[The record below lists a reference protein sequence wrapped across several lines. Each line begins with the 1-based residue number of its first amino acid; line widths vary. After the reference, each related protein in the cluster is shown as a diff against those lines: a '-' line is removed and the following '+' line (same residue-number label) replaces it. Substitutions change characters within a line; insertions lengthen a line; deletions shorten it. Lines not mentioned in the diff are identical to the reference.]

1 MQGGRRN
8 GDMSFFSDPFGSK
21 SGRNVFSSFFDR
33 DPFDDPFFTRP
44 FGSASILG
52 PEGFFGRQNGFIDD
66 QEYEV
71 PQSVRRGPVIEELP
85 DDHEDGRNES
95 SQEPIVED
103 PDDDQGN
110 TGQRT
115 QTQRGNQSVYQGTN
129 NSYPRQSSSQTFS
142 FQSSKVTYGGQNG
155 AYYTSST
162 TRRMGPDGVTH
173 EEHMEADTT
182 TGNATKRISRGIKD
196 KGHSITKKLNS
207 DGRVE
212 TRETL
217 HNMDEDEIEQ
227 FDNEWNIKADKALP
241 GWKESHAQMLDTDTG
256 STGKSAASKLALPG
270 PLSTTIKEDKQSDRA
285 SGVPLSNTKKED
297 KRSGRDNKED
307 KQSHRDN
314 SSHKWFGLD
323 FERANMSS
331 FIKKFNIAK

>member
-8 GDMSFFSDPFGSK
+8 GDMSIFSDPFGSM
-21 SGRNVFSSFFDR
+21 SGSSVFSSFFDR
-33 DPFDDPFFTRP
+33 DPFDDPFFKRP
-44 FGSASILG
+44 FGSAFGAGSIFG
-52 PEGFFGRQNGFIDD
+52 AEGFFGKRNVFLDE
-66 QEYEV
+66 QEYQE

-85 DDHEDGRNES
+85 DDHEEGRHES

-103 PDDDQGN
+103 PDDDQVN

-115 QTQRGNQSVYQGTN
+115 QRQRQRQRGNQSVFQGSN
-129 NSYPRQSSSQTFS
+129 NTYPRQSSSQTFS
-142 FQSSKVTYGGQNG
+142 FQSSKVTYGGHNG

-212 TRETL
+212 TNEIL
-217 HNMDEDEIEQ
+217 HNMDGDEIDQ
-227 FDNEWNIKADKALP
+227 FDNEWEKRADKALP
-241 GWKESHAQMLDTDTG
+241 GWKESHAQMLDTG
-256 STGKSAASKLALPG
+256 RSGMSNVPSKRALLG
-270 PLSTTIKEDKQSDRA
+270 LSSTTSKQDKQSQEAFR
-285 SGVPLSNTKKED
+285 VPLSNSKRED
-297 KRSGRDNKED
+297 KRSHRDNKEN
-307 KQSHRDN
+307 KQSHTDN
-314 SSHKWFGLD
+314 SSRRWFGLRKD
-323 FERANMSS
+323 
-331 FIKKFNIAK
+331 

>member
-8 GDMSFFSDPFGSK
+8 GDMSIFSDPFGSM
-21 SGRNVFSSFFDR
+21 SGSSVFSSFFDR
-33 DPFDDPFFTRP
+33 DPFDDPFFKRP
-44 FGSASILG
+44 FGSAFGSGSIFG
-52 PEGFFGRQNGFIDD
+52 AEGFFGKRNVFLDE
-66 QEYEV
+66 QEYQE

-85 DDHEDGRNES
+85 DDHEEGRHES

-103 PDDDQGN
+103 PDDDQVK

-115 QTQRGNQSVYQGTN
+115 QRQRQRGNQSVFQGSN
-129 NSYPRQSSSQTFS
+129 NTYPRQSSSQTFS
-142 FQSSKVTYGGQNG
+142 FQSSKVTYGGHNG

-212 TRETL
+212 TKEIL
-217 HNMDEDEIEQ
+217 HNMDGDEIDQ
-227 FDNEWNIKADKALP
+227 FDNEWEKRADKALP
-241 GWKESHAQMLDTDTG
+241 GWKESHAQMLDTG
-256 STGKSAASKLALPG
+256 RSGMRNVPSKRALLG
-270 PLSTTIKEDKQSDRA
+270 LSSTTSKQDKQSQEA
-285 SGVPLSNTKKED
+285 FGVPLSNSKRED
-297 KRSGRDNKED
+297 KRSHRDNKEN
-307 KQSHRDN
+307 KQSHTDN
-314 SSHKWFGLD
+314 SSRRWFGLRKD
-323 FERANMSS
+323 
-331 FIKKFNIAK
+331 

>member
-8 GDMSFFSDPFGSK
+8 GDMSIFSDPFGSM
-21 SGRNVFSSFFDR
+21 SGSSVFSSFFDR
-33 DPFDDPFFTRP
+33 DPFDDPFFRRP
-44 FGSASILG
+44 FGSAFGSGSIFG
-52 PEGFFGRQNGFIDD
+52 EEGFFGKHNVFLDE
-66 QEYEV
+66 QEYQE

-85 DDHEDGRNES
+85 DDHEEGRHES

-103 PDDDQGN
+103 PDDDQVN
-110 TGQRT
+110 TGQR
-115 QTQRGNQSVYQGTN
+115 TQRGNQSVLQGSN
-129 NSYPRQSSSQTFS
+129 NTHPRQSSSQTFS

-212 TRETL
+212 TKEIL
-217 HNMDEDEIEQ
+217 HNMDGDEIDQ
-227 FDNEWNIKADKALP
+227 FDNEWKKKADKALP
-241 GWKESHAQMLDTDTG
+241 GWKESHAQMLDTG
-256 STGKSAASKLALPG
+256 RSGMSNVPSKRALLG
-270 PLSTTIKEDKQSDRA
+270 LSSTTSKQDNQSQEA
-285 SGVPLSNTKKED
+285 FGVPLSNSKRED
-297 KRSGRDNKED
+297 KRSHRDNKEN
-307 KQSHRDN
+307 KHSHTDN
-314 SSHKWFGLD
+314 SSRRWFGLRKD
-323 FERANMSS
+323 
-331 FIKKFNIAK
+331 

>member
-85 DDHEDGRNES
+85 DDNEDGRNES

-110 TGQRT
+110 TEQRT
-115 QTQRGNQSVYQGTN
+115 QRQRGNQSVYQGTN

-162 TRRMGPDGVTH
+162 T
-173 EEHMEADTT
+173 
-182 TGNATKRISRGIKD
+182 ISPR
-196 KGHSITKKLNS
+196 
-207 DGRVE
+207 
-212 TRETL
+212 
-217 HNMDEDEIEQ
+217 
-227 FDNEWNIKADKALP
+227 
-241 GWKESHAQMLDTDTG
+241 KESSGDLLLHLPRIASLPQFFIHASDELAMRNDPTG
-256 STGKSAASKLALPG
+256 TVGG
-270 PLSTTIKEDKQSDRA
+270 T
-285 SGVPLSNTKKED
+285 
-297 KRSGRDNKED
+297 
-307 KQSHRDN
+307 
-314 SSHKWFGLD
+314 
-323 FERANMSS
+323 
-331 FIKKFNIAK
+331 